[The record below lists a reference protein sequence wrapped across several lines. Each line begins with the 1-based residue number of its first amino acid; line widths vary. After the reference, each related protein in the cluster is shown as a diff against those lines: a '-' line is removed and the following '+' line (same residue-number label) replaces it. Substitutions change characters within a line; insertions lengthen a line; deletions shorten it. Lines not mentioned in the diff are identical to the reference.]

1 MSVLTWRDVAQ
12 PDFSSV
18 TNAAPNSTAAMNN
31 AFNSIQ
37 SSLQDDLGMK
47 TTTLQ
52 ANPFYVLGVSS
63 RDDRRKIVEMAEERA
78 LLVDHDTCH
87 KSRSDLTNPRTR
99 LSVEMAW
106 MPGVAPGMAEKLV
119 TALSDDRLSAF
130 CLSVFCEEELP
141 KLARANL
148 MAAAFELLSENE
160 PAKSI
165 QTYIS
170 KFAWMVDSINSED
183 VLRYINEDRAV
194 SGFPE
199 VNGIDVIEEELAE
212 RRKAYCSALKKFV
225 DTMDPVK
232 LVETITNAVAAATD
246 SGRVHGPALIDDLVD
261 VYEVETQGFLEQEY
275 ENLSVLIERARSAA
289 PNGHRAIAPII
300 DRLEKVARN
309 WDRVAQPIQLSAKS
323 RGIAHD
329 LSRNVAFELRS
340 FGIDLFNKYGM
351 LDQADRMTQLLE
363 GLFAELPEVAE
374 RLAEDATAIDDLRR
388 QALTMEKNKAQWER
402 DITFRAEIGL
412 LFKDKLSIS
421 PDGIRWKGSVYS
433 LESITRVRW
442 GAVRKSVNGIPTG
455 TDYTIGFGDNRSE
468 QVIQLNKES
477 TYSGFLNA
485 LWRGVCVRLVLNML
499 AALKEGQSFA
509 FGDITFNNDE
519 VILVKHKFFGANE
532 HVTLSWHEVNVWSHD
547 GSFRIA
553 DLSDSKT
560 YGSASYIHAS
570 NTHIFEHIISG
581 ALKKGVFK
589 LSDHLKD

>member
-1 MSVLTWRDVAQ
+1 
-12 PDFSSV
+12 
-18 TNAAPNSTAAMNN
+18 
-31 AFNSIQ
+31 
-37 SSLQDDLGMK
+37 MK
-47 TTTLQ
+47 TTTLH

-78 LLVDHDTCH
+78 LLVDHDTCQ

-119 TALSDDRLSAF
+119 RALSDDQLW
-130 CLSVFCEEELP
+130 VFCEEELP

-170 KFAWMVDSINSED
+170 KFAWMVDSINSEE

-212 RRKAYCSALKKFV
+212 RRKACCSALKKFV

-289 PNGHRAIAPII
+289 PNGHRAIAPTI

-329 LSRNVAFELRS
+329 LSRNVALELRS

-351 LDQADRMTQLLE
+351 LDQAERMTRLLE
-363 GLFAELPEVAE
+363 ELFAELPEMAE
-374 RLAEDATAIDDLRR
+374 KLAEDATAIDDLRH

-402 DITFRAEIGL
+402 DVTFHAEIGL
-412 LFKDKLSIS
+412 LFKDELSIS
-421 PDGIRWKGSVYS
+421 PEGIRWKGSIYL
-433 LESITRVRW
+433 LET
-442 GAVRKSVNGIPTG
+442 
-455 TDYTIGFGDNRSE
+455 
-468 QVIQLNKES
+468 
-477 TYSGFLNA
+477 
-485 LWRGVCVRLVLNML
+485 
-499 AALKEGQSFA
+499 
-509 FGDITFNNDE
+509 
-519 VILVKHKFFGANE
+519 
-532 HVTLSWHEVNVWSHD
+532 
-547 GSFRIA
+547 
-553 DLSDSKT
+553 
-560 YGSASYIHAS
+560 
-570 NTHIFEHIISG
+570 
-581 ALKKGVFK
+581 
-589 LSDHLKD
+589 